1 MSADDTTLAAALEY
15 ASWGWPVLPLV
26 PGGKVPATAHG
37 VHDATTD
44 EARIR
49 AWWEA
54 NPQANIGIA
63 AGVRSGLM
71 VLDVDPR
78 NGGDDSWARLVASN
92 GEPPDTP
99 QALTAG
105 GGEHFVF
112 RYDPAIR
119 SAKLAE
125 GVDLLAD
132 GRYFVAY
139 PSQVNGRHYV
149 WEASSDPADG
159 LAPAPLPEAW
169 RQDIL
174 GRRKAPA
181 AANDSIIVGNR
192 NAGLTSLAGAMR
204 RHGMSE
210 SEILAALTV
219 ANDSRCEIPLPS
231 SELAQIARSVSRY
244 EPESDVAASAALGA
258 QAAEMLLEPDHD
270 WLIAADAFSAK
281 PAPISW
287 LIKGWLQAES
297 LIMIHGPSGGG
308 KTFVVLDMALHLA
321 SGRANWCGLKVKPC
335 PVVYLAGE
343 GHHGLRGRVA
353 AWKHHHA
360 SGSLALGPLN
370 MWLSRDGLDL
380 NTPAGLAKTRERI
393 QSLNVKPGL
402 IIVDTLH
409 RFLLGDENSSQD
421 TKTMLDACNV
431 LQREFGASVILVHHT
446 GVSEDAQHR
455 ARGSSSWRGALDI
468 EISVVPGKDGGPL
481 QLVQRKSKDAELS
494 EPLAMRLQR
503 TTIPGWVD
511 DDGEAVSSAVAV
523 HDPVANP
530 AAAQQAT
537 RKPSRIDGQ
546 RKVWETAWLA
556 SGRETRQGNPYIS
569 RSAFIDH
576 LTARM
581 GLSQASASLYARP
594 AAHGKPIADLLA
606 AGIIEA
612 HEHGWIMVNTL
623 HADALMTVH
632 QMKV

>member
-1 MSADDTTLAAALEY
+1 MSSEPDSMLAAALEY

-26 PGGKVPATAHG
+26 PGGKVPATQHG

-78 NGGDDSWARLVASN
+78 NGGDDSWARLTAAC
-92 GEPPDTP
+92 GQPPDTP

-159 LAPAPLPEAW
+159 LAPAPLPETW
-169 RQDIL
+169 RQAIL

-231 SELAQIARSVSRY
+231 SELAQIARSVARY

-258 QAAEMLLEPDHD
+258 QAAEMLLAPEADVTERLQLVYGDQLSDEYEAPDELVEGMMTIGSSVVVYGD
-270 WLIAADAFSAK
+270 SN
-281 PAPISW
+281 S
-287 LIKGWLQAES
+287 
-297 LIMIHGPSGGG
+297 G
-308 KTFVVLDMALHLA
+308 KTFWALSVATAIATGSPCYGRQTDPGLVIYLA
-321 SGRANWCGLKVKPC
+321 SEAPASIRSRMQAIKRYHKCDLANLAMVPVPLNFHAGNQDATDVIALVRSVEQARNQPVRLIIADTLARMSAGANENSGEDMGPIMARFESVAKATGAAMMIIHHNGKDAAKGARGWSGIRAHIDTEIEVAEKDGIRSASVTKQRELPSK
-335 PVVYLAGE
+335 GE
-343 GHHGLRGRVA
+343 TIYFKLEVIKMGTTKFGNDATTCVA
-353 AWKHHHA
+353 IPDEEPQESTPRKENKIDNHRKAWENA
-360 SGSLALGPLN
+360 WMQSGSE
-370 MWLSRDGLDL
+370 M
-380 NTPAGLAKTRERI
+380 REG
-393 QSLNVKPGL
+393 KPYL
-402 IIVDTLH
+402 
-409 RFLLGDENSSQD
+409 
-421 TKTMLDACNV
+421 
-431 LQREFGASVILVHHT
+431 
-446 GVSEDAQHR
+446 
-455 ARGSSSWRGALDI
+455 
-468 EISVVPGKDGGPL
+468 
-481 QLVQRKSKDAELS
+481 
-494 EPLAMRLQR
+494 
-503 TTIPGWVD
+503 
-511 DDGEAVSSAVAV
+511 
-523 HDPVANP
+523 
-530 AAAQQAT
+530 
-537 RKPSRIDGQ
+537 
-546 RKVWETAWLA
+546 
-556 SGRETRQGNPYIS
+556 S
-569 RSAFIDH
+569 RSA
-576 LTARM
+576 L
-581 GLSQASASLYARP
+581 
-594 AAHGKPIADLLA
+594 KEKLA
-606 AGIIEA
+606 ADGNAERTIRNMTNPSYTDKLIGCLLQATIIKGV
-612 HEHGWIMVNTL
+612 EHGWVMCNET
-623 HADALMTVH
+623 HASALLMMRRAVD
-632 QMKV
+632 K

>member
-1 MSADDTTLAAALEY
+1 MSADDTMLAAALEY

-37 VHDATTD
+37 VHDASTD
-44 EARIR
+44 PERIR
-49 AWWEA
+49 AWWGA

-78 NGGDDSWARLVASN
+78 NGGDDSWARLTAAC

-159 LAPAPLPEAW
+159 LAPAPLPESW
-169 RQDIL
+169 RQAIL

-231 SELAQIARSVSRY
+231 SELAQIARSVARY

-258 QAAEMLLEPDHD
+258 QAAEMLLEPESEYR
-270 WLIAADAFSAK
+270 LTRATAFLSQ
-281 PAPISW
+281 PSPLRW
-287 LIKGWLQAES
+287 VIKGWIPEASLAMVYGES
-297 LIMIHGPSGGG
+297 GSG
-308 KTFVVLDMALHLA
+308 KTFVTLDMACSIA
-321 SGRANWCGLKVKPC
+321 AGIAWQGQRCATGTVI
-335 PVVYLAGE
+335 YLAGE
-343 GHHGLRGRVA
+343 GNYGLRQRIA
-353 AWKHHHA
+353 AWCRHHNVQSLDNLLVSSRAIDIDGPAVGHQITQAIRELA
-360 SGSLALGPLN
+360 SGPVVA
-370 MWLSRDGLDL
+370 
-380 NTPAGLAKTRERI
+380 I
-393 QSLNVKPGL
+393 V
-402 IIVDTLH
+402 VDTVNNH
-409 RFLLGDENSSQD
+409 MSGDENSAKD
-421 TKTMLDACNV
+421 TRMMVNAC
-431 LQREFGASVILVHHT
+431 QSIARTFSAATILNHHT
-446 GVSEDAQHR
+446 GLSVEAAKR
-455 ARGSSSWRGALDI
+455 ARGSSAWKASLDAAILVTKDDGVI
-468 EISVVPGKDGGPL
+468 ELSVQKM
-481 QLVQRKSKDAELS
+481 KDAEMPAPMLGR
-494 EPLAMRLQR
+494 LAPVELGWTDDEGQPVRSVAFMR
-503 TTIPGWVD
+503 D
-511 DDGEAVSSAVAV
+511 DQAM
-523 HDPVANP
+523 P
-530 AAAQQAT
+530 AASSPAS
-537 RKPSRIDGQ
+537 RKPSRIDSN
-546 RKVWETAWLA
+546 RKLWENAWTHAGAELRN
-556 SGRETRQGNPYIS
+556 GTPYLS
-569 RSAFIDH
+569 RSALLDY
-576 LTARM
+576 LTGAM
-581 GLSQASASLYARP
+581 GLSPGTAKVYAKAGAP
-594 AAHGKPIADLLA
+594 GKMIHDLLA
-606 AGIIEA
+606 AGIVQA
-612 HEHGWIMVNTL
+612 HEHGWIMCNQV
-623 HADALMTVH
+623 HSGALLMARSGGGTEP
-632 QMKV
+632 

>member
-1 MSADDTTLAAALEY
+1 MSQSEMLTAALEY
-15 ASWGWPVLPLV
+15 AAWGWPVLPLI
-26 PGGKVPATAHG
+26 PGGKVPGTAHG

-44 EARIR
+44 PERIR
-49 AWWEA
+49 QWWGA
-54 NPQANIGIA
+54 NPSANIGIA
-63 AGVRSGLM
+63 AGQRSGLM

-78 NGGDDSWARLVASN
+78 NGGDDSWARLTAAC
-92 GEPPDTP
+92 GQPPDTP

-105 GGEHFVF
+105 GGEHYLFC
-112 RYDPAIR
+112 YDPAIR
-119 SAKLAE
+119 STKLAD

-139 PSQVNGRHYV
+139 PSQVNGRAYA
-149 WEASSDPADG
+149 WEASSDPSEG
-159 LAPAPLPEAW
+159 VVPAPLPEAW
-169 RQDIL
+169 RAAIL

-204 RHGMSE
+204 RHGLAE
-210 SEILAALTV
+210 SEILAALAV
-219 ANDSRCEIPLPS
+219 ANETRCEIPLPS
-231 SELAQIARSVSRY
+231 SELAQIARSVARY
-244 EPESDVAASAALGA
+244 APEADVAASAALGA
-258 QAAEMLLEPDHD
+258 EAAETLLAGQQDDD
-270 WLIAADAFSAK
+270 WLIPADEFSAK

-297 LIMIHGPSGGG
+297 LIMVHGPSGGG
-308 KTFVVLDMALHLA
+308 KTFVVMDMALHLA

-360 SGSLALGPLN
+360 ASSLN

-380 NTPAGLAKTRERI
+380 NTPAGLAKTRDRI
-393 QSLNVKPGL
+393 RALPDRPGL

-409 RFLLGDENSSQD
+409 RFLLGDENSTQD
-421 TKTMLDACNV
+421 TRTMIDACDA
-431 LQREFGASVILVHHT
+431 LQREFLASVILVHHT

-468 EISVVPGKDGGPL
+468 EISVIPGKDGGPL

-503 TTIPGWVD
+503 TSIPGWTD
-511 DDGEAVSSAVAV
+511 DDGEPVTSAVV
-523 HDPVANP
+523 THDPSAIP
-530 AAAQQAT
+530 SAQPQAS
-537 RKPSRIDGQ
+537 RKPSRIDSH
-546 RKVWETAWLA
+546 RKVFETAWLS
-556 SGRETRQGNPYIS
+556 SGKESRQGLPYLS
-569 RSAFIDH
+569 RSALLEH
-576 LTARM
+576 LTSRM
-581 GLSQASASLYARP
+581 GLSQSSAALYTRP

-612 HEHGWIMVNTL
+612 HEHGWIVVNTL